1 MKYLIAKIVETEGSL
16 VIEKLD
22 KGLLEMRN
30 TPNENGLS
38 AAQMVFGQD
47 LRSVLPSIRASL
59 LKEKKKNYYNLHSKT
74 LPELCIKQQVR
85 VQDEETKRWN
95 KIGTIIRIGNHR
107 QYLVEMENGRKLWRN
122 RKFLRLIQQE
132 KIPREVDR
140 NDGFTAQSKPSTPP
154 TAPREVESDAGFHG
168 WRSSTPP
175 RRVTFQEEP
184 NEVVNGQRMM
194 LRRNGGINYRAL
206 AGME

>member
-1 MKYLIAKIVETEGSL
+1 
-16 VIEKLD
+16 
-22 KGLLEMRN
+22 
-30 TPNENGLS
+30 
-38 AAQMVFGQD
+38 
-47 LRSVLPSIRASL
+47 
-59 LKEKKKNYYNLHSKT
+59 
-74 LPELCIKQQVR
+74 
-85 VQDEETKRWN
+85 
-95 KIGTIIRIGNHR
+95 
-107 QYLVEMENGRKLWRN
+107 MENGRKLWRN

-140 NDGFTAQSKPSTPP
+140 NDGFTAQSEPSTPP

-168 WRSSTPP
+168 WKSPTPP

>member
-1 MKYLIAKIVETEGSL
+1 MS
-16 VIEKLD
+16 
-22 KGLLEMRN
+22 
-30 TPNENGLS
+30 
-38 AAQMVFGQD
+38 
-47 LRSVLPSIRASL
+47 
-59 LKEKKKNYYNLHSKT
+59 
-74 LPELCIKQQVR
+74 ELCIKQRVR

-140 NDGFTAQSKPSTPP
+140 NDGFTAQSEPSTPP

-168 WRSSTPP
+168 WKSPTPP

-184 NEVVNGQRMM
+184 NEVVDGQRMM

>member
-1 MKYLIAKIVETEGSL
+1 MKWLLSSPHYPQSNGLAESSVKKLKYLIAKIVETEGSL
-16 VIEKLD
+16 VIEELD

-74 LPELCIKQQVR
+74 LPELCIKQRVR

-107 QYLVEMENGRKLWRN
+107 QYLVEMENVRKLWRN
-122 RKFLRLIQQE
+122 RKFLCLIHL
-132 KIPREVDR
+132 R
-140 NDGFTAQSKPSTPP
+140 NTS
-154 TAPREVESDAGFHG
+154 
-168 WRSSTPP
+168 
-175 RRVTFQEEP
+175 RR
-184 NEVVNGQRMM
+184 
-194 LRRNGGINYRAL
+194 
-206 AGME
+206 

>member
-1 MKYLIAKIVETEGSL
+1 MAESSVKKLKYLIAKIVETEGSL
-16 VIEKLD
+16 VIEELD

-85 VQDEETKRWN
+85 IQDEETKRWN

-107 QYLVEMENGRKLWRN
+107 QYLVEMENGRKLWRS

-132 KIPREVDR
+132 NVPREVDR
-140 NDGFTAQSKPSTPP
+140 NDGVTAQRKP
-154 TAPREVESDAGFHG
+154 
-168 WRSSTPP
+168 STPP
-175 RRVTFQEEP
+175 RRVTFQEDP
-184 NEVVNGQRMM
+184 NEVVDDQRMM

-206 AGME
+206 AGMK